1 MSSRGKKLC
10 ELASIKCREN
20 DEEDENDARSRG
32 NQVED
37 TSVPVMQAE
46 VISPK
51 NYSPAELLSEVA
63 YNEDHMVDSEH
74 ESIESEP
81 EDPFAGTHSDTDPEY
96 EPSISSPGSS
106 LDSDDSIDNIDLQQ
120 VIVPEDEQLCEAD
133 LEANEVLEDLQNDIW
148 TPMDNGNVL
157 NIVEY
162 AEKQKINVDFKFCK
176 IPLDVFKLFVDHEV
190 IDLIVQET
198 NKYAWQ
204 KINSGGIKNKSRLKG
219 WSDTN
224 VEEIYC
230 FFGIVICMGLVR
242 VPAVSLYWS
251 KNDLYHNN
259 YICRKMTR
267 DRFLLLL
274 QHIHFN
280 DNENLEASQDH
291 LFRIRPILDLLN
303 SRFQSVLTPGKE
315 VVIDESMIPWRG
327 RLGIRQYIKNK
338 RHKYGVK
345 LYKLCTVEGYTLN
358 IRIYCGK
365 ETTQNAD
372 PNDPHTVKVVM
383 DLMQNVVGSGRS
395 LYADNFYS
403 SVALVKKL
411 QQQKTLYCGTLRSNK
426 RGLPKDFVN
435 RKIKKNQVIGVH
447 NGHGVKIIKWMDKRP
462 ILMISNKRE
471 HDITL
476 HDTGRKTRSSE
487 VVLKPKCIT
496 DYNKAK
502 KGVDISD
509 QMSSYYTALRK
520 GLKWYRKI
528 GFELIFGSA
537 IVNSH
542 IVYNEVNQTSRLNM
556 LQFRQQ
562 LAFSLTETKTEN
574 NASTIQ
580 APKRIH
586 TLETETGLGKKRRR
600 NCVGCYQKL
609 RATLSSREADKKV
622 QKVTTYCADC
632 AKKPAMCL
640 SCFNEK
646 HSNLPRV

>member
-1 MSSRGKKLC
+1 
-10 ELASIKCREN
+10 
-20 DEEDENDARSRG
+20 
-32 NQVED
+32 
-37 TSVPVMQAE
+37 
-46 VISPK
+46 
-51 NYSPAELLSEVA
+51 
-63 YNEDHMVDSEH
+63 
-74 ESIESEP
+74 
-81 EDPFAGTHSDTDPEY
+81 
-96 EPSISSPGSS
+96 
-106 LDSDDSIDNIDLQQ
+106 
-120 VIVPEDEQLCEAD
+120 
-133 LEANEVLEDLQNDIW
+133 
-148 TPMDNGNVL
+148 
-157 NIVEY
+157 
-162 AEKQKINVDFKFCK
+162 
-176 IPLDVFKLFVDHEV
+176 
-190 IDLIVQET
+190 
-198 NKYAWQ
+198 
-204 KINSGGIKNKSRLKG
+204 
-219 WSDTN
+219 
-224 VEEIYC
+224 
-230 FFGIVICMGLVR
+230 MGLVR

-280 DNENLEASQDH
+280 DNENLEASQDR

-358 IRIYCGK
+358 IRIYWGK

-411 QQQKTLYCGTLRSNK
+411 QQQKTLYCGTLRSNR
-426 RGLPKDFVN
+426 RGLPKDYVN

-586 TLETETGLGKKRRR
+586 TLEMETGLGKKRRR

>member
-1 MSSRGKKLC
+1 
-10 ELASIKCREN
+10 
-20 DEEDENDARSRG
+20 
-32 NQVED
+32 
-37 TSVPVMQAE
+37 
-46 VISPK
+46 
-51 NYSPAELLSEVA
+51 
-63 YNEDHMVDSEH
+63 
-74 ESIESEP
+74 
-81 EDPFAGTHSDTDPEY
+81 
-96 EPSISSPGSS
+96 
-106 LDSDDSIDNIDLQQ
+106 
-120 VIVPEDEQLCEAD
+120 
-133 LEANEVLEDLQNDIW
+133 
-148 TPMDNGNVL
+148 MDNGNVL

-176 IPLDVFKLFVDHEV
+176 TPLDVFKLFVDHEV

-204 KINSGGIKNKSRLKG
+204 KINSG
-219 WSDTN
+219 
-224 VEEIYC
+224 
-230 FFGIVICMGLVR
+230 
-242 VPAVSLYWS
+242 A
-251 KNDLYHNN
+251 
-259 YICRKMTR
+259 
-267 DRFLLLL
+267 
-274 QHIHFN
+274 
-280 DNENLEASQDH
+280 
-291 LFRIRPILDLLN
+291 
-303 SRFQSVLTPGKE
+303 PGKE

-411 QQQKTLYCGTLRSNK
+411 QQQKTLYCGTLRSNR

-435 RKIKKNQVIGVH
+435 RKIKK
-447 NGHGVKIIKWMDKRP
+447 
-462 ILMISNKRE
+462 S
-471 HDITL
+471 
-476 HDTGRKTRSSE
+476 RKTRSSE

-496 DYNKAK
+496 DYNKDK

-600 NCVGCYQKL
+600 NCVGCNQKL

>member
-1 MSSRGKKLC
+1 
-10 ELASIKCREN
+10 
-20 DEEDENDARSRG
+20 
-32 NQVED
+32 
-37 TSVPVMQAE
+37 
-46 VISPK
+46 
-51 NYSPAELLSEVA
+51 
-63 YNEDHMVDSEH
+63 
-74 ESIESEP
+74 
-81 EDPFAGTHSDTDPEY
+81 
-96 EPSISSPGSS
+96 
-106 LDSDDSIDNIDLQQ
+106 
-120 VIVPEDEQLCEAD
+120 
-133 LEANEVLEDLQNDIW
+133 
-148 TPMDNGNVL
+148 MDNGNVL

-176 IPLDVFKLFVDHEV
+176 TPLDVFKLFVDHEV

-198 NKYAWQ
+198 NKFAWQ
-204 KINSGGIKNKSRLKG
+204 KINSGGMKNKSRLKG

-280 DNENLEASQDH
+280 DNENLEASQDR

-403 SVALVKKL
+403 SVVLVKKL
-411 QQQKTLYCGTLRSNK
+411 QQQKTLYCGTLRSNR